1 MSIIDKIING
11 KYTNNQA
18 SSFWMDD
25 FDTDFKQEFGVDYTK
40 LAATQRAIGNF
51 VNIVTGKQIPVVFQ
65 SSDNSYTDGDRVV
78 IGTKLD
84 GVNFDPAVGLAL
96 HEGSHIALTDFDI
109 FKRPDGG
116 YASSLSTTQLA
127 ERVTLRGL
135 DPDMQMTNEDYA
147 IIKDLL
153 NWIEDRRIDFH
164 IYKTAPGYRMYYEAM
179 YNKYFNDKVIDKA
192 LKLGEKTQE
201 TLDDYLFHIINF
213 TNPNRNLAALEK
225 LRDVWNLIDL
235 KNIDRLKST
244 RDALDVAID
253 AYVIINKAVQE
264 AEQQQK
270 AQLDAAGD
278 GGPESSDGDG
288 DAGNESGTGNGT
300 SDDGD
305 TEVSIKINTEASK
318 EEGDNDT
325 PTTQTQSQLSERE
338 QKQLE
343 KAIDQQRK
351 FVNGTLKK
359 TGKLTKAQASTVNA
373 IREAGT
379 ETVAVATG
387 AGDSDI
393 VQAIVI
399 KKFTPGIT
407 AAMPGLFASYTSDYL
422 TGTMDYAADVLKDSY
437 RTRGIRD
444 NDNAVLRGIVLG
456 KQLGKKLQLR
466 NADRTLKSTRLE
478 TGKIDRRLISQLG
491 YNNANVFHRIVTDRF
506 KNYFIHI
513 SIDASGSMGGPKFR
527 NALTSAVAVA
537 QAASMTTGIRVQ
549 IALRGTHTFDNNGE
563 RAVTIYAYDSAKDK
577 MNKIRT
583 MFRYLDVFGCTP
595 EGIAFKS
602 IEKYIKADAK
612 GDECIFVNYSDGE
625 PTNVRGTGH
634 YYNGVDFTRRAVNNF
649 RENGINVVSY
659 FIKDGGYTYESTVDN
674 FRRMYGPDA
683 QFINPESMTEVSKTL
698 NKKFL
703 EIAI

>member
-1 MSIIDKIING
+1 LAFISYYIENKRAMSIIDKIING

-25 FDTDFKQEFGVDYTK
+25 FDTDFKRESGVDYTK

-65 SSDNSYTDGDRVV
+65 SSDSSYTDGERVV

-84 GVNFDPAVGLAL
+84 GDNFDAAVGLAL
-96 HEGSHIALTDFDI
+96 HEGSHIALTDFSV
-109 FKRPDGG
+109 FKNTNGG
-116 YASSLSTTQLA
+116 LALSLSQTQMA
-127 ERVTLRGL
+127 ERVTFRGL
-135 DPDMQMTNEDYA
+135 DPDLTMTNEDYA
-147 IIKDLL
+147 VIKDLL

-179 YNKYFNDKVIDKA
+179 YDKYFNDKVIDKA
-192 LKLGEKTQE
+192 LKTNEKTEE
-201 TLDDYLFHIINF
+201 TLEDYLFHIINF
-213 TNPNRNLAALEK
+213 TNPNRNLAALES
-225 LRDVWNLIDL
+225 LRAIWNLIDL
-235 KNIDRLKST
+235 KNIERLKTT
-244 RDALDVAID
+244 REALDVAID
-253 AYVIINKAVQE
+253 AYVIITKAVQE
-264 AEQQQK
+264 AKQTQQTS
-270 AQLDAAGD
+270 ATGND
-278 GGPESSDGDG
+278 SSQSGNGNG
-288 DAGNESGTGNGT
+288 DAQ
-300 SDDGD
+300 DDGEGEGTTMQPAD
-305 TEVSIKINTEASK
+305 DE
-318 EEGDNDT
+318 EEGDDGI
-325 PTTQTQSQLSERE
+325 PTTARNSQLNTRE
-338 QKQLE
+338 QRQLE
-343 KAIDQQRK
+343 KAIEQQRK
-351 FVNGTLKK
+351 FVNGTTKK
-359 TGKLTKAQASTVNA
+359 TGKLTKTQASTVNA

-387 AGDSDI
+387 AGETDI

-399 KKFTPGIT
+399 KRFTPGIT
-407 AAMPGLFASYTSDYL
+407 AAMPGLFATYADDYL
-422 TGTMDYAADVLKDSY
+422 TGTKDYAADLLKDSY
-437 RTRGIRD
+437 RTRGIQQTD
-444 NDNAVLRGIVLG
+444 QAVLRGIVLG

-466 NADRTLKSTRLE
+466 NADRSLKSTRLE

-491 YNNANVFHRIVTDRF
+491 YNNANVFHRIVTDRY

-513 SIDASGSMGGPKFR
+513 SIDASGSMSGPKFR
-527 NALTSAVAVA
+527 NAITSAVAVA

-549 IALRGTHTFDNNGE
+549 ISLRGTHSFDSSGE

-583 MFRYLDVFGCTP
+583 MFRYLEIFGCTP

-625 PTNVRGTGH
+625 PTSVRGTGH
-634 YYNGVDFTRRAVNNF
+634 YYNGVDFTRRVVNNF

-659 FIKDGGYTYESTVDN
+659 FIKDGYMYESTVDN
-674 FRRMYGPDA
+674 FRKMYGPDA

-703 EIAI
+703 EIAL

>member
-11 KYTNNQA
+11 KYTSNQA

-25 FDTDFKQEFGVDYTK
+25 FDTDFKRESGVDYTK

-65 SSDNSYTDGDRVV
+65 SSDNSYTDGERVV

-84 GVNFDPAVGLAL
+84 NDNFDSAVGLAL
-96 HEGSHIALTDFDI
+96 HEGSHIALTNFDI
-109 FKRPDGG
+109 FKRPDGSHA
-116 YASSLSTTQLA
+116 YSLNQTQMA
-127 ERVTLRGL
+127 ERVMLRGL

-153 NWIEDRRIDFH
+153 NWIEDRRIDFY

-179 YNKYFNDKVIDKA
+179 YDKYFNDKVIDKA
-192 LKLGEKTQE
+192 LKKNEKTQE

-213 TNPNRNLAALEK
+213 TNPNRNLSALER
-225 LRDVWNLIDL
+225 LREVWNLIDL

-253 AYVIINKAVQE
+253 AYVIINKAAKE
-264 AEQQQK
+264 AEQQQ
-270 AQLDAAGD
+270 QTQIAAASDSAGQS
-278 GGPESSDGDG
+278 GDGDG
-288 DAGNESGTGNGT
+288 DPG
-300 SDDGD
+300 DDGV
-305 TEVSIKINTEASK
+305 EVGPEASD
-318 EEGDNDT
+318 EEGDNGV
-325 PTTQTQSQLSERE
+325 PASASQSQLSSRE

-343 KAIDQQRK
+343 KAIEQQRK
-351 FVNGTLKK
+351 FVNGTVKK
-359 TGKLTKAQASTVNA
+359 TGKLTKTQASTVNA

-379 ETVAVATG
+379 ETVQVATG
-387 AGDSDI
+387 AGETDI
-393 VQAIVI
+393 VDAIVI

-407 AAMPGLFASYTSDYL
+407 AAMPGLFASYADDYL
-422 TGTMDYAADVLKDSY
+422 TGTKSYAEDVLKDSY
-437 RTRGIRD
+437 RTRGIHETD
-444 NDNAVLRGIVLG
+444 QAVLRGIVLG

-466 NADRTLKSTRLE
+466 NADRSLKSTRLE

-549 IALRGTHTFDNNGE
+549 ISLRGTYTFDNAGE

-583 MFRYLDVFGCTP
+583 MFRYLDVYGCTP

-625 PTNVRGTGH
+625 PTSVRGTGH
-634 YYNGVDFTRRAVNNF
+634 YYNGVDFTRRVVNNF

-659 FIKDGGYTYESTVDN
+659 FIKDGYMYESTVDN
-674 FRRMYGPDA
+674 FRKMYGPDA

>member
-11 KYTNNQA
+11 KYTSNQA

-25 FDTDFKQEFGVDYTK
+25 FDTDFKRESGVDYTK

-65 SSDNSYTDGDRVV
+65 SSDNSYTDGERVV

-84 GVNFDPAVGLAL
+84 NENFDAAVGLAL
-96 HEGSHIALTDFDI
+96 HEGSHIALTDFDV
-109 FKRPDGG
+109 FKQPNG
-116 YASSLSTTQLA
+116 YSAHSLSQTQLA
-127 ERVTLRGL
+127 SRVMMRGV
-135 DPDMQMTNEDYA
+135 DPDMTMTDENYA

-179 YNKYFNDKVIDKA
+179 YDKYFNDKVIDKA
-192 LKLGEKTQE
+192 LKKNEKTQE

-213 TNPNRNLAALEK
+213 TNPNRNLSALER
-225 LRDVWNLIDL
+225 LREVWNLIDL

-270 AQLDAAGD
+270 AQMDAAGD
-278 GGPESSDGDG
+278 GGHESSDGDG
-288 DAGNESGTGNGT
+288 DGGNGSGTGNGT
-300 SDDGD
+300 SDGEAEGGDG
-305 TEVSIKINTEASK
+305 V
-318 EEGDNDT
+318 
-325 PTTQTQSQLSERE
+325 PTTASQSQLSERE

-343 KAIDQQRK
+343 KAIEQQRK
-351 FVNGTLKK
+351 FVNGTTKK

-379 ETVAVATG
+379 ETVQVATG
-387 AGDSDI
+387 AGETDI
-393 VQAIVI
+393 VEAIVI

-407 AAMPGLFASYTSDYL
+407 AAMPNLFASYADDYL
-422 TGTMDYAADVLKDSY
+422 TGMKDYAEDISKDSY
-437 RTRGIRD
+437 RTRGIHETD
-444 NDNAVLRGIVLG
+444 QAVLRGIVLG

-466 NADRTLKSTRLE
+466 NADRSLKSTRLE

-549 IALRGTHTFDNNGE
+549 ISLRGTSTFDNAGE

-583 MFRYLDVFGCTP
+583 MFRYLDVYGCTP

-625 PTNVRGTGH
+625 PTSVRGTS
-634 YYNGVDFTRRAVNNF
+634 YSYNGVEFTRRVVNGF

-659 FIKDGGYTYESTVDN
+659 FIKDAYIYDSTVEN
-674 FRRMYGPDA
+674 FRKMYGPDA
-683 QFINPESMTEVSKTL
+683 QFINPESMTDVSKTL
-698 NKKFL
+698 NRKFL
-703 EIAI
+703 EIAK